1 MADSIEPSYQA
12 AIDAGKIHGAIVFAA
27 DASKG
32 FIYNKVLGHRV
43 LPSAEKQQ
51 LQPDDVLCIASGTK
65 LITTIAAL
73 QCIEK
78 GQLTLTGD
86 LSSLAPELVTRQVIT
101 SWSEQNE
108 PVLEA
113 STTPITLEMLLTHS
127 AGLSYYFADPLIS
140 KWQQKYNA
148 PAAEPQPVEEI
159 YNQPLGYQPGSSW
172 MYGSGMDWAGRIVE
186 RVTGLTLGE
195 YMQQNIFEPLGIAD
209 AQFYPVSR
217 NDLRARMVDLNPDD
231 PEGLGKAV
239 FGGNADIN
247 KLGRGHFGG
256 HGLFI
261 TGTSF
266 TKILHSLLANDGTLL
281 KPTTADDMFR
291 NHLSPEA
298 ASQIEPSIGPAGS
311 FLRMGTEGKVG
322 YGLGGLLTLED
333 ADGWYGERTLTWGGG
348 VTFTWFIDR
357 KMDLCGFAALQ
368 ATLPVDGVEMARLKD
383 VFRRDVYR
391 KRGA

>member
-1 MADSIEPSYQA
+1 MADSIEPSYKA

-32 FIYNKVLGHRV
+32 FIYNK
-43 LPSAEKQQ
+43 
-51 LQPDDVLCIASGTK
+51 PDDVLCIASGTK

-78 GQLTLTGD
+78 GQLALTGD
-86 LSSLAPELVTRQVIT
+86 LSSLAPEFVTRQVIT
-101 SWSEQNE
+101 GWSEQNE

-127 AGLSYYFADPLIS
+127 AGLSYYFANPLIS

-159 YNQPLGYQPGSSW
+159 YNQPLGDQPGSSW
-172 MYGSGMDWAGRIVE
+172 MYGSGVDWAGRIVE

-195 YMQQNIFEPLGIAD
+195 YMQQNILEPLDIAD

-217 NDLRARMVDLNPDD
+217 NDLRARMADLNPDD
-231 PEGLGKAV
+231 PERLGKAV

-247 KLGRGHFGG
+247 KLGRGHLGG

-261 TGTSF
+261 AGISF

-281 KPTTADDMFR
+281 KPITADDMFG

-298 ASQIEPSIGPAGS
+298 ASQIEPSIGPAGR

-333 ADGWYGERTLTWGGG
+333 ADGWYGEGTLTWGGG

-357 KMDLCGFAALQ
+357 KRDLCGFAGDA
-368 ATLPVDGVEMARLKD
+368 AG
-383 VFRRDVYR
+383 
-391 KRGA
+391 